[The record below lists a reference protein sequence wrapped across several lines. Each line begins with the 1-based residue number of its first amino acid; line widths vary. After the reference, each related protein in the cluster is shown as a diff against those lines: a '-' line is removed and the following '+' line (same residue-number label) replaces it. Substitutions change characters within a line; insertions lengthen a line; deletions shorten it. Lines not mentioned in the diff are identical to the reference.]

1 MSDLLNHIIPVTILH
16 TFVETIIVNKNEF
29 QDDLSDED
37 EEDDEDDGFL
47 QGVNLT
53 SLVREFE
60 MEASNSGSQNLGIL
74 SLADDN
80 AFSQL
85 HDEDPGVIHN
95 SEDDLNDIDFN

>member
-1 MSDLLNHIIPVTILH
+1 MIMITWYLQDE
-16 TFVETIIVNKNEF
+16 FV
-29 QDDLSDED
+29 DED
-37 EEDDEDDGFL
+37 DEDDEDDGFL

-80 AFSQL
+80 AFAQL
-85 HDEDPGVIHN
+85 HDEDQGVIPN